1 MEFEMH
7 KLFRK
12 GVSRWCKAILKYGLV
27 LVLCYWVVDF
37 YIEWERMAE
46 AREHHYQESKKC
58 SQKLA
63 GMEQVPILGGSLL
76 DRTRI
81 PGFHF
86 GSSTRD
92 GLCIADVLEGS
103 FWWTGTELR
112 TEYQESGKEPSSSWG
127 HFNVAARLYT
137 RKPST
142 EPYNMGYQV
151 VDWPE
156 ELTVILKNYP
166 GLELWLDAPP
176 PSIKNEFSIKNF
188 VIRDWR
194 RRDGTP
200 RVIACNGLGSPAK
213 EVLASGL
220 SRKDLLRFN
229 KSQLESLDFG
239 DLDAY
244 CTVGLHDF
252 DFTGGDARVGTG
264 TGSLLGAPIA
274 LQLISE
280 YLSRSIITGK

>member
-27 LVLCYWVVDF
+27 LALCYWVVDF

-46 AREHHYQESKKC
+46 ARERHYQESKKC

-63 GMEQVPILGGSLL
+63 SMEHVPILGGGLL
-76 DRTRI
+76 DRTKI

-112 TEYQESGKEPSSSWG
+112 TEYQESGKEPPSSWG

-142 EPYNMGYQV
+142 EPYNMGRKTI
-151 VDWPE
+151 DWPD
-156 ELTVILKNYP
+156 ELTVKLKNYP
-166 GLELWLDAPP
+166 GLELWLTAPP
-176 PSIKNEFSIKNF
+176 PSIKNEFSVTSF
-188 VIRDWR
+188 VMRDWR

-200 RVIACNGLGSPAK
+200 RTISCDGLDSPGSR
-213 EVLASGL
+213 ASERGL
-220 SRKDLLRFN
+220 STADLLKLN
-229 KSQLESLDFG
+229 KTQLELIEFG
-239 DLDAY
+239 DLNAY
-244 CTVGLHDF
+244 CTVGLHNF
-252 DFTGGDARVGTG
+252 DFVGGDARIGTG
-264 TGSLLGAPIA
+264 TKSLLGAPEA
-274 LQLISE
+274 LRLLSE

>member
-1 MEFEMH
+1 MY
-7 KLFRK
+7 KAIRK
-12 GVSRWCKAILKYGLV
+12 GAYGWCKSILKYGLFFAS
-27 LVLCYWVVDF
+27 CYWVVDF

-46 AREHHYQESKKC
+46 AREHHREVSKKC

-86 GSSTRD
+86 GSSARD

-112 TEYQESGKEPSSSWG
+112 TEYQESGREKPSSWG

-137 RKPST
+137 KKPST
-142 EPYNMGYQV
+142 EPYNMGFKV

-156 ELTVILKNYP
+156 ELIVKLKNYP
-166 GLELWLDAPP
+166 GLELWLNDRP
-176 PSIKNEFSIKNF
+176 PSIKNGFSVTDF

-200 RVIACNGLGSPAK
+200 RTISCDGLGSPRK
-213 EVLASGL
+213 EILESGV
-220 SRKDLLRFN
+220 SKADLLGFN
-229 KSQLESLDFG
+229 KTQLENLDFG
-239 DLDAY
+239 DLSAY
-244 CTVGLHDF
+244 CTVGLHNF
-252 DFTGGDARVGTG
+252 DFAGGDARIGTG
-264 TGSLLGAPIA
+264 TESLLGAPIA
-274 LQLISE
+274 LQMLSE
-280 YLSRSIITGK
+280 YLSNAIITGK

>member
-1 MEFEMH
+1 MH

-12 GVSRWCKAILKYGLV
+12 GVSGWCKAILKYGLV
-27 LVLCYWVVDF
+27 LALCYWVVDF

-46 AREHHYQESKKC
+46 ARERHYQESKKC

-63 GMEQVPILGGSLL
+63 GMEHVPILGGGLL
-76 DRTRI
+76 DRTKI

-112 TEYQESGKEPSSSWG
+112 TEYQESGKEKPSSWG

-142 EPYNMGYQV
+142 EPYTMGRKTI
-151 VDWPE
+151 DWPD
-156 ELTVILKNYP
+156 ELTVKLKNYP
-166 GLELWLDAPP
+166 GLELWLTAPP
-176 PSIKNEFSIKNF
+176 PSIKNEFSVTSF

-200 RVIACNGLGSPAK
+200 RTIWCDGLDSPGSR
-213 EVLASGL
+213 ASERGL
-220 SRKDLLRFN
+220 STSDLLKLN
-229 KSQLESLDFG
+229 KTQLELIDFG
-239 DLDAY
+239 DLNAY
-244 CTVGLHDF
+244 CTVGLHNF
-252 DFTGGDARVGTG
+252 DFVGGDARIGTG
-264 TGSLLGAPIA
+264 TKSLLGAPEA
-274 LQLISE
+274 LRLLSE

>member
-27 LVLCYWVVDF
+27 LALCYWVVNF

-46 AREHHYQESKKC
+46 TRERHYQESKKC

-63 GMEQVPILGGSLL
+63 SMEHVPILGGGLL
-76 DRTRI
+76 DRTKI

-112 TEYQESGKEPSSSWG
+112 TEYQESGKEPPSSWG

-142 EPYNMGYQV
+142 EPYNMGRKTI
-151 VDWPE
+151 DWPD
-156 ELTVILKNYP
+156 ELTVKLKNYP
-166 GLELWLDAPP
+166 GLELWLTAPP
-176 PSIKNEFSIKNF
+176 PSIKNEFSVTSF

-200 RVIACNGLGSPAK
+200 RSISCDGLDSPGSR
-213 EVLASGL
+213 ASERGL
-220 SRKDLLRFN
+220 STADLLKLN
-229 KSQLESLDFG
+229 KTQLELIEFG
-239 DLDAY
+239 DLNAY
-244 CTVGLHDF
+244 CTVGLHNF
-252 DFTGGDARVGTG
+252 DFVGGDARIGTG
-264 TGSLLGAPIA
+264 TKSLLGAPEA
-274 LQLISE
+274 LRLLSE